1 MMGSNPEGCCLALSL
16 IRGTRAMIRAR
27 KMRKKGG
34 RREKKKKGREEAKR
48 LWYLAVTKC

>member
-1 MMGSNPEGCCLALSL
+1 MLSSSVPDPRDQSHDKGQKDEEEG
-16 IRGTRAMIRAR
+16 RQ
-27 KMRKKGG
+27 GG